1 MEDNSNSAFQLKAFM
16 EALPFVSWFKDAEG
30 KFTVASTSLLE
41 SLRKEPLEVI
51 GRRNQEVFDRVE
63 ARQIEEEDLDVLQSG
78 KVTESTYS
86 RNQRVFRTVK
96 FPVFGRE
103 GLITGTGGYQEDITN
118 LTRSLQELHME
129 KEYLEALL
137 ENIPFYIFFTD
148 RHHRYIRINSLM
160 ARLLRVSQPEE
171 AIGKGNDAF
180 FTRRVARKMIEEDRT
195 IIETGKPILNR
206 IIYFEDKG
214 VDGFWMENNKI
225 PIKDERGVITMIIGI
240 FKDVSEMKR
249 IETELKEARD
259 KAQESDRLKTSFLAN
274 MSHEIRTPMN
284 GILGFAN
291 LLRDPD
297 VSEEQKDLYLKH
309 IDQSS
314 NQLLNIIDDIIDI
327 SKIESGQL
335 KISNKP
341 VRINAILDDIYS
353 SFFHRIRGDAPGQKK
368 VAFNLQKG
376 VESVHFTIVTDD
388 FRLRQIFNNLI
399 GNAIK
404 FTREGHITFGYSIRN
419 NRYVEFFVSDSGV
432 GIPED
437 MLKVIFDRFGQ
448 VSRDKQYQPSGT
460 GLGLPISKNL
470 VQLMGGEMW
479 VESNEKSGTTFYF
492 TLPLVSEEAEEEPRV
507 LISNKSYNWKNKR
520 ILVAEDEALNWMFI
534 REMLRKT
541 GAEVLRAKDGKEVV
555 RQAKRIHPDVILMDI
570 KMPELNGIE
579 ATRKIRSFD
588 AGVPIIAQTA
598 YVMAEEKEESM
609 RAGCNHFV
617 TKPLDRTV
625 IMEIIDSHFKKQE

>member
-1 MEDNSNSAFQLKAFM
+1 LEDNSNSAFQLKAFI
-16 EALPFVSWFKDAEG
+16 EALPFASWFKDAEG
-30 KFTVASTSLLE
+30 KITLVSSRFLE
-41 SLRKEPLEVI
+41 SIQKELPEVI
-51 GRRNQEVFDRVE
+51 GKQNREVYDRVE
-63 ARQIEEEDLDVLQSG
+63 ARQIEEDDLDVLKSG

-86 RNQRVFRTVK
+86 RNQRVYKTVK
-96 FPVFGRE
+96 FPVFDRE
-103 GLITGTGGYQEDITN
+103 GMIAGTGGYQEDITN

-129 KEYLEALL
+129 KEYLDALL
-137 ENIPFYIFFTD
+137 ESIPFYIFFTN
-148 RHHRYIRINSLM
+148 RHHRYIRINSMM
-160 ARLLRVSQPEE
+160 ARLLRVSKPEE

-180 FTRRVARKMIEEDRT
+180 FTRRVARKMLEEDQM
-195 IIETGKPILNR
+195 IIETGKPLLNR

-240 FKDVSEMKR
+240 FKDVSEMKK
-249 IETELKEARD
+249 IETELKQAMD

-291 LLRDPD
+291 LLRDPALT
-297 VSEEQKDLYLKH
+297 EEQKDQYLKH

-341 VRINAILDDIYS
+341 VRINEILDDIYY

-368 VAFNLQKG
+368 VAFNLKKG
-376 VESVHFTIVTDD
+376 VKSMHFTIVADD

-399 GNAIK
+399 SNAIK
-404 FTREGHITFGYSIRN
+404 FTREGHITFGYSVRN
-419 NRYVEFFVSDSGV
+419 NRYIEFFVSDSGV

-437 MLKVIFDRFGQ
+437 MLGLIFDRFGQ
-448 VSRDKQYQPSGT
+448 VNQGKQYQPSGT

-470 VQLMGGEMW
+470 VKLMGGEIW
-479 VESNEKSGTTFYF
+479 VESNKKSGTTFYF
-492 TLPLVSEEAEEEPRV
+492 TLPLVSEEAEEEPRA
-507 LISNKSYNWKNKR
+507 LISNKSYNWKNRR
-520 ILVAEDEALNWMFI
+520 ILVAEDEVLNWMFI
-534 REMLRKT
+534 REMLSKT
-541 GAEVLRAKDGKEVV
+541 GAEILRAKDGKEVI
-555 RQAKRIHPDVILMDI
+555 RLAKRIHPDAILMDI
-570 KMPELNGIE
+570 KMPELSGIE
-579 ATRKIRSFD
+579 ATKKIRSFD
-588 AGVPIIAQTA
+588 SGVPIIAQTA
-598 YVMAEEKEESM
+598 YVMAEEKEESI

-625 IMEIIDSHFKKQE
+625 IMEIIDSYFKKQQ